1 MAVIL
6 GFPVHVYA
14 ANGTPT
20 RATPLDI
27 DSTTQPTDQL
37 NSEGWKWEPS
47 GDGTSGTLTL
57 RDCYIQ
63 TELPQNSNV
72 LHFGSGLTNV
82 TIHLE
87 GDNTLEATNQT
98 GSIYLISTDATIT
111 FTGNDD
117 AYLHLVTSEENNNTY
132 LYGIYAD
139 GISFQSG
146 NIECNAQ
153 LAFVDHRVEIS
164 GGSVT
169 ADASRIGGSDVIYSN
184 LGPVVF
190 SGGVVDL
197 TGQHAGVYISGIGAS
212 DFNMLKVAI
221 TGGNVSIRATGE
233 ASSYAA
239 AVIARYIDVNT
250 KNNVVL
256 YGTAAPFGIYDP
268 GDPVGS
274 LTIAEIGPES
284 SITWAEDSAYGLY
297 YKYNNT
303 VIDIAPADYAAVN
316 TAKANA
322 DAIDRSLYTEPSL
335 KAVDEAVA
343 KIDSNKTIL
352 EQDEVDAMADTI
364 NEALNNLEYLP
375 ANYSAVDA
383 ARTSADNLDRTLY
396 TDNSLA
402 ALDKALDGV
411 HEGLDIT
418 HQDEV
423 DAMAAAINEALDNL
437 EYLPADYSAV
447 DAARTSADNLDR
459 TLYTDNSLAA
469 LDKALDGVHE
479 GLDITHQDEVD
490 AMAAAINE
498 ALDNLEYLPADYS
511 AVDAARTSAD
521 KIDRTLYTA
530 DSLAVLDK
538 ALSEVRE
545 GLDISHQG
553 EVDAMAAA
561 INEAINNL
569 EKISDVQTSTDEESS
584 DIQTDSSEENEADA
598 LPATSDDTVSVVS
611 GLVAGIAG
619 ALCIVSSRRFQRD

>member
-1 MAVIL
+1 MKRLLPPPSLLTRKLISGISRIFCIAAVMAVIL

-197 TGQHAGVYISGIGAS
+197 TGQHAGVYIPGIGAS

-256 YGTAAPFGIYDP
+256 YGTAAAFGIYDP

-352 EQDEVDAMADTI
+352 EQDEVNAMADTI

-402 ALDKALDGV
+402 V
-411 HEGLDIT
+411 
-418 HQDEV
+418 
-423 DAMAAAINEALDNL
+423 
-437 EYLPADYSAV
+437 
-447 DAARTSADNLDR
+447 
-459 TLYTDNSLAA
+459 

-538 ALSEVRE
+538 ALGNVRE

>member
-1 MAVIL
+1 MAAIL
-6 GFPVHVYA
+6 SFPVHAYA

-20 RATPLDI
+20 RTTPLDI
-27 DSTTQPTDQL
+27 DSTTQLTDQL

-111 FTGNDD
+111 FTGDD
-117 AYLHLVTSEENNNTY
+117 NAYLHLMTSEDNNNTY

-153 LAFVDHRVEIS
+153 LAFVGHRVEIS

-197 TGQHAGVYISGIGAS
+197 TGQHAGVYIPGQDAS

-256 YGTAAPFGIYDP
+256 YGTAAAFGIYDP

-375 ANYSAVDA
+375 A
-383 ARTSADNLDRTLY
+383 
-396 TDNSLA
+396 
-402 ALDKALDGV
+402 
-411 HEGLDIT
+411 
-418 HQDEV
+418 
-423 DAMAAAINEALDNL
+423 
-437 EYLPADYSAV
+437 DYSAV
-447 DAARTSADNLDR
+447 DAAR
-459 TLYTDNSLAA
+459 
-469 LDKALDGVHE
+469 
-479 GLDITHQDEVD
+479 
-490 AMAAAINE
+490 M
-498 ALDNLEYLPADYS
+498 
-511 AVDAARTSAD
+511 SAD

-538 ALSEVRE
+538 ALGEVRE

-598 LPATSDDTVSVVS
+598 LPATGDDTVSVVS
-611 GLVAGIAG
+611 GLIASIAG

>member
-1 MAVIL
+1 M
-6 GFPVHVYA
+6 
-14 ANGTPT
+14 
-20 RATPLDI
+20 
-27 DSTTQPTDQL
+27 
-37 NSEGWKWEPS
+37 
-47 GDGTSGTLTL
+47 
-57 RDCYIQ
+57 
-63 TELPQNSNV
+63 
-72 LHFGSGLTNV
+72 
-82 TIHLE
+82 
-87 GDNTLEATNQT
+87 
-98 GSIYLISTDATIT
+98 
-111 FTGNDD
+111 
-117 AYLHLVTSEENNNTY
+117 
-132 LYGIYAD
+132 
-139 GISFQSG
+139 
-146 NIECNAQ
+146 
-153 LAFVDHRVEIS
+153 
-164 GGSVT
+164 T

-197 TGQHAGVYISGIGAS
+197 TGQHAGVYIPGIGAS

-256 YGTAAPFGIYDP
+256 YGTAAAFGIYDP

-423 DAMAAAINEALDNL
+423 DAMAAAINEALN
-437 EYLPADYSAV
+437 
-447 DAARTSADNLDR
+447 
-459 TLYTDNSLAA
+459 
-469 LDKALDGVHE
+469 
-479 GLDITHQDEVD
+479 
-490 AMAAAINE
+490 
-498 ALDNLEYLPADYS
+498 NLEYLPADYS

-538 ALSEVRE
+538 ALGNVRE

>member
-1 MAVIL
+1 M
-6 GFPVHVYA
+6 
-14 ANGTPT
+14 
-20 RATPLDI
+20 
-27 DSTTQPTDQL
+27 
-37 NSEGWKWEPS
+37 
-47 GDGTSGTLTL
+47 
-57 RDCYIQ
+57 
-63 TELPQNSNV
+63 
-72 LHFGSGLTNV
+72 
-82 TIHLE
+82 
-87 GDNTLEATNQT
+87 
-98 GSIYLISTDATIT
+98 
-111 FTGNDD
+111 
-117 AYLHLVTSEENNNTY
+117 
-132 LYGIYAD
+132 
-139 GISFQSG
+139 
-146 NIECNAQ
+146 
-153 LAFVDHRVEIS
+153 
-164 GGSVT
+164 T

-197 TGQHAGVYISGIGAS
+197 TGQHAGVYIPGIGAS

-447 DAARTSADNLDR
+447 DAARTSAD
-459 TLYTDNSLAA
+459 
-469 LDKALDGVHE
+469 
-479 GLDITHQDEVD
+479 
-490 AMAAAINE
+490 
-498 ALDNLEYLPADYS
+498 
-511 AVDAARTSAD
+511 

-538 ALSEVRE
+538 ALSEIRE

>member
-1 MAVIL
+1 MKRLLPPPSLLTRKLISGISRIFCIAAVMAVIL
-6 GFPVHVYA
+6 GFPVNVYA
-14 ANGTPT
+14 ANGAPT
-20 RATPLDI
+20 RTSPLDI

-37 NSEGWKWEPS
+37 DSEGWKWEPS
-47 GDGTSGTLTL
+47 GDGTGGTLTL

-63 TELPQNSNV
+63 TELPQNSNA

-111 FTGNDD
+111 FTGDDD

-153 LAFVDHRVEIS
+153 LAFVDYQVEIS

-169 ADASRIGGSDVIYSN
+169 ADASHIGGSEVIYSN

-197 TGQHAGVYISGIGAS
+197 TGQHAGVYIPGQDAS

-221 TGGNVSIRATGE
+221 TGGDVSIRATGE

-423 DAMAAAINEALDNL
+423 DAMAAAINEALN
-437 EYLPADYSAV
+437 
-447 DAARTSADNLDR
+447 
-459 TLYTDNSLAA
+459 
-469 LDKALDGVHE
+469 
-479 GLDITHQDEVD
+479 
-490 AMAAAINE
+490 
-498 ALDNLEYLPADYS
+498 NLEYLPADYS